1 MAGAITEV
9 EAAHAMTGRP
19 EDADKPLMRSLGE
32 FFGHVVKGI
41 RTDPAAP
48 PARPAPTEVRRPV
61 EEEKRPDGVVLRR
74 TVIEEVELPPGAQPP
89 RPTGPDQPCP

>member
-1 MAGAITEV
+1 MRAAIE
-9 EAAHAMTGRP
+9 MNDSP
-19 EDADKPLMRSLGE
+19 DKPLMRSLGE

-41 RTDPAAP
+41 RTDPAAG
-48 PARPAPTEVRRPV
+48 RERNEVRRTV

-89 RPTGPDQPCP
+89 RPTGSDQPCP